1 MRKALLIGT
10 TGMLAEAAGEMAAD
24 AGKSVLAARHAS
36 AFRFGNLRLDASLRK
51 IDADYARP
59 SRFLGLIRPE
69 ALFDMALTWIRPQAE
84 ELRNALA
91 RMMAKDALLVE
102 VMGSGASRPGGFA
115 DKRAKA
121 MRLFPHI
128 RYAQVILGFVIEDGK
143 SRWLTHE
150 EISAA
155 AIKAIRSGAP
165 RTIAGRL
172 EPWEKRP

>member
-10 TGMLAEAAGEMAAD
+10 TGMLAQAASEMAAG
-24 AGKSVLAARHAS
+24 AGKTVLAARSAS
-36 AFRFGNLRLDASLRK
+36 AFRFANPRLDAGLRK

-59 SRFLGLIRPE
+59 SRFLGLLRPE
-69 ALFDMALTWIRPQAE
+69 APFDMALTWIRPQAE
-84 ELRNALA
+84 EMRNAIA

-102 VMGSGASRPGGFA
+102 VMRSGASRPGAFA
-115 DKRAKA
+115 DKREKT

-128 RYAQVILGFVIEDGK
+128 LYAQVILGFVIEDGK

-155 AIKAIRSGAP
+155 AIKAVRSGDK